1 MLISKSNIATGDIV
15 CFKVVTGDEVV
26 AKVTEI
32 NETNFVVNRPFS
44 VVAGQ
49 QGIGLMPTLFT
60 ADINTSDITLNKN
73 HVIMYAPAVKDIVDH
88 YIKTTTGIQTAPS
101 GIIK

>member
-1 MLISKSNIATGDIV
+1 MLISKSSISTGDIV

-26 AKVTEI
+26 AKVSEITETSFII
-32 NETNFVVNRPFS
+32 NKPFS

-49 QGIGLMPTLFT
+49 QGIGLMPTMFT
-60 ADINTSDITLNKN
+60 AEINTSDITLNKN
-73 HVIMYAPAVKDIVDH
+73 HVIMYSPAMKDVQDH
-88 YIKTTTGIQTAPS
+88 YIRTTTGIQTAPS